1 MDDQFLA
8 DLETE
13 LDMSVD
19 SSASWLEDLIERI
32 DLDEDDYETLQTII
46 ANLYDCSDFIRSE
59 LGIGGEESD
68 LDDEEDDDDDYDDE
82 EYDPHFPTLLDDEE
96 DHVATFVGTWD
107 SIRFLEDENGEVTGI
122 QVDFA

>member
-46 ANLYDCSDFIRSE
+46 ANLYDCSEFIRSE
-59 LGIGGEESD
+59 LGMGSEESD

-82 EYDPHFPTLLDDEE
+82 EYDPHFPTLLEDEDDRI
-96 DHVATFVGTWD
+96 AFVGTWD

>member
-68 LDDEEDDDDDYDDE
+68 LDDEEDDNDDYDDE
-82 EYDPHFPTLLDDEE
+82 EYDPHFPTLLDDE
-96 DHVATFVGTWD
+96 DDQVAFLGTWD
-107 SIRFLEDENGEVTGI
+107 SIRFLEEDGEVTGI
-122 QVDFA
+122 QVMFA

>member
-68 LDDEEDDDDDYDDE
+68 LDDEEDDGDDYDDE
-82 EYDPHFPTLLDDEE
+82 EYDPHFPSLLDDE
-96 DHVATFVGTWD
+96 DDQVAFVGTWD
-107 SIRFLEDENGEVTGI
+107 SIRFLEEDGEVTGI
-122 QVDFA
+122 QVIFA

>member
-32 DLDEDDYETLQTII
+32 YLDEDDYETLQTII

-59 LGIGGEESD
+59 LGMGSEESD

-82 EYDPHFPTLLDDEE
+82 EYDPHFPTLLEEE
-96 DHVATFVGTWD
+96 DDRVAFVGTWD